1 MKLFLIKSTILTMI
15 VFLLGAFFYLTVLK
29 YFYLSVLPFTV
40 LFFYL
45 VTNLVH
51 AYLLNVAGKSSARFT
66 SQYMA
71 VSFLKMF
78 FYLAVAIGYIILD
91 RENAK
96 PFMAVFLLLYVIYT
110 VFEILEFLKV
120 VKQKN

>member
-1 MKLFLIKSTILTMI
+1 MKQFFIKSSILTI
-15 VFLLGAFFYLTVLK
+15 FVFLLGTIFYSTVLER
-29 YFYLSVLPFTV
+29 FYLSVLPFTV
-40 LFFYL
+40 LFFYFT
-45 VTNLVH
+45 TNLVH

-71 VSFLKMF
+71 ASFLKMF